1 MGNSQQQST
10 VGNGSIF
17 DYTVE
22 TIAAPETV
30 ELKKYKGKKAYIV
43 VNVACQCGL
52 TNSNYKALQEVYDK
66 YSPDLEILAF
76 PWYNNFSPTIPHT
89 HTVHPSLTYYR
100 LAFSHTHQ
108 LLIQPSSNN
117 FGAQEPGTNEEVQKF
132 ATEKKQATFPIFGK
146 LECENGDKT
155 HPLYQMLRKGVDSGV
170 MDTVF
175 GQSLKWNFTKVCVVS
190 SFPPVY
196 SFCDDYLTDESMSE
210 LLTNNHTTST
220 ITCSFFLSF
229 LLFSFF
235 VMRKVDQS
243 SDTFLPPG
251 PSVFLFHITL
261 RSS

>member
-89 HTVHPSLTYYR
+89 HTHSTSVSHILPTRILTYPP
-100 LAFSHTHQ
+100 T
-108 LLIQPSSNN
+108 
-117 FGAQEPGTNEEVQKF
+117 
-132 ATEKKQATFPIFGK
+132 
-146 LECENGDKT
+146 T
-155 HPLYQMLRKGVDSGV
+155 HP
-170 MDTVF
+170 
-175 GQSLKWNFTKVCVVS
+175 
-190 SFPPVY
+190 
-196 SFCDDYLTDESMSE
+196 
-210 LLTNNHTTST
+210 T
-220 ITCSFFLSF
+220 I
-229 LLFSFF
+229 
-235 VMRKVDQS
+235 QQ
-243 SDTFLPPG
+243 
-251 PSVFLFHITL
+251 
-261 RSS
+261 